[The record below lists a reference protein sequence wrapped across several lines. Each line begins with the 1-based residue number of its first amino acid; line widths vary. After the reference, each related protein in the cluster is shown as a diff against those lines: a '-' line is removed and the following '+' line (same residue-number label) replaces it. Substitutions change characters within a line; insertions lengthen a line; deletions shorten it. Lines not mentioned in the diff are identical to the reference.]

1 MLEFREF
8 LEQLIQNNVFKI
20 IIVMIIFD
28 TVFGVLRAIRERKLN
43 SCVGIDGMIR
53 KARNVIFK
61 FFLFSN

>member
-61 FFLFSN
+61 FLLFSN